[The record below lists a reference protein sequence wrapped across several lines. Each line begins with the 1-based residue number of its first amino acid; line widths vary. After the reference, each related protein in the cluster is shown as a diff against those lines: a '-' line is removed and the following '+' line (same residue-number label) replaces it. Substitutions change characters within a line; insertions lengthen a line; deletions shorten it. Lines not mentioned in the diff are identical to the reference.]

1 MFERRFRIERPSVA
15 ILAQNNEHI
24 SQSILAPLCT
34 LFEAW
39 LVSALVSVHLD
50 SRSAL
55 NASRAKTP
63 LVEHLDLEYHLD
75 FDLGDLDRS
84 FAGFANRELKDP

>member
-1 MFERRFRIERPSVA
+1 MY
-15 ILAQNNEHI
+15 LARE
-24 SQSILAPLCT
+24 T
-34 LFEAW
+34 W
-39 LVSALVSVHLD
+39 LVSALVSTLVPAHLD
-50 SRSAL
+50 SWGAL
-55 NASRAKTP
+55 NASTRAKIP